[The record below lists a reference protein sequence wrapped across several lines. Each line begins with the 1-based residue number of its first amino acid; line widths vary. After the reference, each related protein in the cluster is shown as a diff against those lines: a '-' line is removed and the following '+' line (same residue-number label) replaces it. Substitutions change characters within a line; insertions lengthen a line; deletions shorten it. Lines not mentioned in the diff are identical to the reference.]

1 LFVAQALLRR
11 RANVLDGDARKD
23 HMTRPVVFVVAGLA
37 LAGPAVWSQS
47 ALAQGAPAE
56 SDDNRYTFNRAD
68 DGYLRLD
75 GRTGQVSICTRRP
88 VGWACQAAPDER
100 VALEAEIARLQ
111 GENVTLKKELIA
123 RNLPLPGSVKPE
135 APAAKP
141 EEPRLQLPSDAELN
155 KMMNFVEKVWRRL
168 VEMVLTMQRDMLNKK
183 T

>member
-1 LFVAQALLRR
+1 MIRL
-11 RANVLDGDARKD
+11 
-23 HMTRPVVFVVAGLA
+23 VVFVAAGFALA
-37 LAGPAVWSQS
+37 LPAAWPQAAS
-47 ALAQGAPAE
+47 AQGTPAE
-56 SDDNRYTFNRAD
+56 SDDSRYTFNRAD

-100 VALEAEIARLQ
+100 TALEAEIARLQ
-111 GENVTLKKELIA
+111 GENVVLKKELIA
-123 RNLPLPGSVKPE
+123 RNLPLPGTVKPE
-135 APAAKP
+135 LPAAKT

-168 VEMVLTMQRDMLNKK
+168 VEMILTMQRDILNKK